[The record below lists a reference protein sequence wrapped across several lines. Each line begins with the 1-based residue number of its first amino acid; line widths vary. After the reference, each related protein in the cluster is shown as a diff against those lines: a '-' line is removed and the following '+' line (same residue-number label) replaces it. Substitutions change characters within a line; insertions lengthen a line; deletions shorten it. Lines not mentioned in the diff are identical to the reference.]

1 MNVLQNLIPKEY
13 ATMAEST
20 TQSLT
25 FPESTAKDVMTEI
38 LRKGAQQMLTRA
50 IEEEVVEWLQQRTD
64 LCDAQGRHQVARN
77 PICSVW

>member
-20 TQSLT
+20 TQSLE
-25 FPESTAKDVMTEI
+25 FPGSTTKDVMTEI

-50 IEEEVVEWLQQRTD
+50 IEEEVVEWIEQRTD
-64 LCDAQGRHQVARN
+64 LHDAQGRH
-77 PICSVW
+77 